1 MIVLKNFFMSFLFGF
16 KNVVVYSSERE
27 IQSQISQHFIKPRE
41 IPLMHMLAYFDTNVK
56 YLYSD
61 YIRYNKAIMTI
72 QFDEDKEE
80 KNLADLRKQEEEE
93 LVQALAESKYG
104 VPPINLAGLPIDND
118 ALRSISQKE
127 AEELEVAPFKLL
139 GKDIHVAVRSPQ
151 REKIENL
158 KKYFEDHGFIPHFY
172 MASLASLAKAWER
185 YKEISYASESR
196 AGSIAISSESLKK
209 IMEGIKNMDDIKAK
223 ILEAEKEKA
232 HTTSHI
238 LEIAL
243 AGAIAINA
251 SDLHFEPEEGTVRL
265 RFRLDGV
272 LHTVMEIEPAVHRFI
287 NSRIKLL
294 SGLKIT
300 TQAIAQD
307 GRFSIFLDQDEIS
320 LRVSLIPGAY
330 GESIV
335 MRILNPKS
343 IQVKLED
350 MGIEAKMFE
359 VFMREIKKPNGLIL
373 LTGPTGSGKTTTLY
387 SFLQKIY
394 STEIKIITIEDP
406 IEYHLPGITQ
416 TQTDSEKGY
425 TFLEGLRSAL
435 RQDPDVIMVG
445 EIRDAETAKIAV
457 ESALTGHLVFSTLH
471 TNNAAGVIPRLIDLE
486 VNPKILVSALS
497 LSIAQRL
504 VRKLCSNCKKEETIT
519 EEEVRVIK
527 KITDNAKAHGKDF
540 TQYGVDMNAPIKIYE
555 GVGCAEC
562 NGTGYKGRMGIF
574 EAIHNDASIEAIIPN
589 NPSERQIK
597 DIAQNQGTL
606 DMKEDGIVKILK
618 GITSY
623 AEVGSVVDFY
633 EE

>member
-1 MIVLKNFFMSFLFGF
+1 
-16 KNVVVYSSERE
+16 
-27 IQSQISQHFIKPRE
+27 
-41 IPLMHMLAYFDTNVK
+41 
-56 YLYSD
+56 
-61 YIRYNKAIMTI
+61 MTI
-72 QFDEDKEE
+72 QFDEEKEE
-80 KNLADLRKQEEEE
+80 KELGDLRKQEEED

-118 ALRSISQKE
+118 ALRSISEKE
-127 AEELEVAPFKLL
+127 AIEEEIAPFKVL

-151 REKIENL
+151 EDKLANL
-158 KKYFEDHGFIPHFY
+158 TDYFTKHGFIPHFY
-172 MASLASLAKAWER
+172 MASLASLNKAWER
-185 YKEISYASESR
+185 YKEISYASESK
-196 AGSIAISSESLKK
+196 AGSIAISEESLKK
-209 IMEGIKNMDDIKAK
+209 IMVGINNIEDIKKA
-223 ILEAEKEKA
+223 ITETEKDKA

-251 SDLHFEPEEGTVRL
+251 SDLHFEPEEKTVRL

-272 LHTVMEIEPAVHRFI
+272 LHTVMEIDPAIHKFI

-294 SGLKIT
+294 AGLKIT
-300 TQAIAQD
+300 NSSIAQD
-307 GRFSIFLDQDEIS
+307 GRFSIYLDQDEIS

-343 IQVKLED
+343 IRVKLED
-350 MGIEAKMFE
+350 MGIEPKLFE
-359 VFMREIKKPNGLIL
+359 VFMREIKKPNGMIL

-425 TFLEGLRSAL
+425 TFLDGLRSAL

-445 EIRDAETAKIAV
+445 EIRDGETAKIAV

-471 TNNAAGVIPRLIDLE
+471 TNNAAGVIPRLIDLD

-504 VRKLCSNCKKEETIT
+504 VRKLCVSCKKEKVIG
-519 EEEVRVIK
+519 EEEMRIIK
-527 KITDNAKAHGKDF
+527 KVSDNAKAHDKDF
-540 TQYGVDMNAPIKIYE
+540 SGYGVDMNSPFKIYE
-555 GVGCAEC
+555 PVGCLEC
-562 NGTGYKGRMGIF
+562 NNTGYKGRMGVF
-574 EAIHNDASIEAIIPN
+574 EAIHNNKEIEAIIPK
-589 NPSERQIK
+589 NPSEREIK
-597 DIAQNQGTL
+597 EVASHQGTL
-606 DMKEDGIVKILK
+606 DMAEDGVVKILK

-623 AEVGSVVDFY
+623 DEVASVVDFY
-633 EE
+633 AE

>member
-1 MIVLKNFFMSFLFGF
+1 
-16 KNVVVYSSERE
+16 
-27 IQSQISQHFIKPRE
+27 
-41 IPLMHMLAYFDTNVK
+41 
-56 YLYSD
+56 
-61 YIRYNKAIMTI
+61 MTI
-72 QFDEDKEE
+72 QFNDEKEE
-80 KNLADLRKQEEEE
+80 KEIDDLRKQEEED
-93 LVQALAESKYG
+93 LVQALSESKYNI
-104 VPPINLAGLPIDND
+104 PPVNLSSMPIDNN
-118 ALRSISQKE
+118 ALRTILEKDAVEEE
-127 AEELEVAPFKLL
+127 AAPFKIL
-139 GKDIHVAVRSPQ
+139 GKDIHVAVRSPHPD
-151 REKIENL
+151 RIERLTN
-158 KKYFEDHGFIPHFY
+158 YFHNHGYIPHFY
-172 MASLASLAKAWER
+172 MASLASLKKAWER
-185 YKEISYASESR
+185 YKEISYASESTS
-196 AGSIAISSESLKK
+196 GSMGISGESLKK
-209 IMEGIKNMDDIKAK
+209 IMENIKNIEDIKAAITEVQK
-223 ILEAEKEKA
+223 DKS

-251 SDLHFEPEEGTVRL
+251 SDLHFEPEEDTVRL
-265 RFRLDGV
+265 RFRLDGI
-272 LHTVMEIEPAVHRFI
+272 LHTVMEIPPIVHKFI

-300 TQAIAQD
+300 AQSIAQD
-307 GRFSIFLDQDEIS
+307 GRFSIFLDKDEIS

-350 MGIEAKMFE
+350 MGIEPKLFE
-359 VFMREIKKPNGLIL
+359 IFMREIRKPNGMIL

-445 EIRDAETAKIAV
+445 EIRDGETAKIAV

-471 TNNAAGVIPRLIDLE
+471 TNNAAGVIPRLIDLD

-504 VRKLCSNCKKEETIT
+504 VRKLCVHCKKEEAIT
-519 EEEVRVIK
+519 EEEMRIIK
-527 KITDNAKAHGKDF
+527 SVSENAKAHGKDF
-540 TQYGVDMNAPIKIYE
+540 NSYGVDMNAPIKIYE
-555 GVGCAEC
+555 AVGCLEC
-562 NGTGYKGRMGIF
+562 NNTGYKGRMGIF
-574 EAIHNDASIEAIIPN
+574 EAIHNDAAIEAIIPK
-589 NPSERQIK
+589 NPSEREIK
-597 DIAQNQGTL
+597 EVAANQGSL
-606 DMKEDGIVKILK
+606 DMREDGIVKVLK

-623 AEVGSVVDFY
+623 SEVGSVVDFY

>member
-1 MIVLKNFFMSFLFGF
+1 MAISF
-16 KNVVVYSSERE
+16 
-27 IQSQISQHFIKPRE
+27 
-41 IPLMHMLAYFDTNVK
+41 D
-56 YLYSD
+56 D
-61 YIRYNKAIMTI
+61 
-72 QFDEDKEE
+72 DKEI
-80 KNLADLRKQEEEE
+80 KGLADLRKQEEED
-93 LVQALAESKYG
+93 LVQALAEPKYG
-104 VPPINLAGLPIDND
+104 VPPINLAGIPIDND
-118 ALRSISQKE
+118 ALRAIPE
-127 AEELEVAPFKLL
+127 AEALKEEVAPFKVL
-139 GKDIHVAVRSPQ
+139 GKDIHIAIRSPQ
-151 REKIENL
+151 PEKIERL
-158 KKYFEDHGFIPHFY
+158 KSYFEDHGYKPHFY
-172 MASLASLAKAWER
+172 MASLASLSKAWER

-196 AGSIAISSESLKK
+196 AGSIDVSGETLKK
-209 IMEGIKNMDDIKAK
+209 IMKGINNIDDIKNA
-223 ILEAEKEKA
+223 IIETEKDKS

-251 SDLHFEPEEGTVRL
+251 SDLHFEPEKDVVRL

-272 LHTVMEIEPAVHRFI
+272 LHTVMDISPTVHKLI
-287 NSRIKLL
+287 NSRIKLI

-300 TQAIAQD
+300 SSAIAQD
-307 GRFSIFLDQDEIS
+307 GRFSIFLDKDEIS

-335 MRILNPKS
+335 MRILNPKT
-343 IQVKLED
+343 IQIKLED
-350 MGIEAKMFE
+350 MGIESKLYDI
-359 VFMREIKKPNGLIL
+359 FMQEIRKPNGMIL

-416 TQTDSEKGY
+416 TQVDTEKGY
-425 TFLEGLRSAL
+425 TFLEGLRSSL

-445 EIRDAETAKIAV
+445 EIRDSETAKIAV

-504 VRKLCSNCKKEETIT
+504 VRKLCASCKKEKIAKD
-519 EEEVRVIK
+519 EELKVIK
-527 KITDNAKAHGKDF
+527 KVIDNALAHKKDF
-540 TQYGVDMNAPIKIYE
+540 NNYGVSISEPFKIYE
-555 GVGCAEC
+555 AVGCAEC
-562 NGTGYKGRMGIF
+562 NYTGYKGRIGIF
-574 EAIHNDASIEAIIPN
+574 EAIHNNAEIQEIIPK
-589 NPSERQIK
+589 NPSEREIK
-597 DIAQNQGTL
+597 EVASHQGSL
-606 DMKEDGIVKILK
+606 DMREDGIAKVLK

-623 AEVGSVVDFY
+623 EEVGSVVDLY

>member
-1 MIVLKNFFMSFLFGF
+1 
-16 KNVVVYSSERE
+16 
-27 IQSQISQHFIKPRE
+27 
-41 IPLMHMLAYFDTNVK
+41 
-56 YLYSD
+56 
-61 YIRYNKAIMTI
+61 MTI

-80 KNLADLRKQEEEE
+80 KNLSDLRKQEEED
-93 LVQALAESKYG
+93 LIQMLSESKYG
-104 VPPINLAGLPIDND
+104 IPAINLSSMPIDND
-118 ALRSISQKE
+118 ALRSIPEKE
-127 AEELEVAPFKLL
+127 AINEKIAPFKVL
-139 GKDIHVAVRSPQ
+139 GHDLHIAVQSPHK
-151 REKIENL
+151 EKLESL
-158 KKYFEDHGFIPHFY
+158 TEYFKSHGFTPHFY
-172 MASLASLAKAWER
+172 MASMASLQKAWDR
-185 YKEISYASESR
+185 YKEISYASESK
-196 AGSIAISSESLKK
+196 AGSIAISGDALKK
-209 IMEGIKNMDDIKAK
+209 IMADIKNIEDIKAAIVETQK
-223 ILEAEKEKA
+223 DKS

-251 SDLHFEPEEGTVRL
+251 SDLHFEPEQDTVRL

-272 LHTVMEIEPAVHRFI
+272 LHTVMEIDHTIHKFI

-300 TQAIAQD
+300 TAAIAQD
-307 GRFSIFLDQDEIS
+307 GRFSIYLDEDEIS

-350 MGIEAKMFE
+350 MGIEPKLFE
-359 VFMREIKKPNGLIL
+359 IFMREIKKPNGMIL

-445 EIRDAETAKIAV
+445 EIRDSETAKIAV

-471 TNNAAGVIPRLIDLE
+471 TNNAAGVIPRLIDLD

-504 VRKLCSNCKKEETIT
+504 VRKLCTHCKKERVIS
-519 EEEVRVIK
+519 EEETKIIK
-527 KITDNAKAHGKDF
+527 TVSENAKAHNKDF
-540 TQYGVDMNAPIKIYE
+540 NSYGVDMNAPWKIYE
-555 GVGCAEC
+555 AVGCMEC
-562 NGTGYKGRMGIF
+562 NNTGYKGRMGIF
-574 EAIHNDASIEAIIPN
+574 EAIHNDAQIEKIIPN
-589 NPSERQIK
+589 NPSER
-597 DIAQNQGTL
+597 DIMEVAQNQGSL
-606 DMKEDGIVKILK
+606 NMKEDGIVKILK

-623 AEVGSVVDFY
+623 EEVGSVVDFY
-633 EE
+633 AD